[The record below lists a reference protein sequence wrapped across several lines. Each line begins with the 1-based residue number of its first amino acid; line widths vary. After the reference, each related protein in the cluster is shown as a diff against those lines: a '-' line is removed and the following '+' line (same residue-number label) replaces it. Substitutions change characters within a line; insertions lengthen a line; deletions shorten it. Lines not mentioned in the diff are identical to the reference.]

1 MPRETI
7 ENRGG
12 SFYAR
17 RDPEGQF
24 TEMSEKG
31 RSLKADRRT
40 KAKTTVKSGDGD
52 RGDQRPR
59 AKKTAPA
66 RSAASSAKKQ
76 TAARTSKTARKKAP
90 AKKK

>member
-17 RDPEGQF
+17 RDEDGQF
-24 TEMSEKG
+24 AEMSEKG

-40 KAKTTVKSGDGD
+40 KAKTTVEPGQGD
-52 RGDQRPR
+52 RGDQQPR
-59 AKKTAPA
+59 AK
-66 RSAASSAKKQ
+66 RAASK
-76 TAARTSKTARKKAP
+76 KKAP